1 MMKRRTLKNNSNAVV
16 SVVLALLL
24 LGLLAI
30 TLTTIQT
37 VYVPRWVEQQEGLH
51 MYKVAGQFADIKHAI
66 DIQSVSQEKTTISTP
81 ITLGS
86 EYQSFFTTS
95 RSYGS
100 IHINANTFR
109 FTIENST
116 YQLSLSLDTLSYSS
130 KNNYYVDQSYVLEN
144 GAVIINQSEGNILT
158 SDPSFV
164 SNDQG
169 FDFTYT
175 FFNISER
182 GGKSNIGGY
191 GTYLIQTNYSSSRSY
206 NLTDVTTIQIKTKYP
221 TCWSDFFNDTFKNSG
236 LVYNSDY
243 SMITTDG
250 YVDITIMSG
259 ADLDIAIDLV
269 KIFAQI
275 SPGRIG

>member
-1 MMKRRTLKNNSNAVV
+1 MMKIRSLQNNSNAVV

-30 TLTTIQT
+30 ALTTIQT

-51 MYKVAGQFADIKHAI
+51 MHEVAGQFADIKHAI
-66 DIQSVSQEKTTISTP
+66 DIQSVSKQKTLIATP

-86 EYQSFFTTS
+86 EHQGFLTTS

-100 IHINANTFR
+100 IHIDDNAYR
-109 FTIENST
+109 FTISNSSNQVT
-116 YQLSLSLDTLSYSS
+116 FSLDIFYYSS

-144 GAVIINQSEGNILT
+144 GAIIINQSEGNIMT
-158 SDPSFV
+158 SDPSVV

-169 FDFTYT
+169 FDFSYT

-182 GGKSNIGGY
+182 GGKSVIGGY
-191 GTYLIQTNYSSSRSY
+191 GTYLVQTNYSHSKIY
-206 NLTDVTTIQIKTKYP
+206 NITDVTNIQITTRHPYS
-221 TCWSDFFNDTFKNSG
+221 WADFFNDSLQKGGF
-236 LVYNSDY
+236 VYNSDY
-243 SMITTDG
+243 SIQISDNTIIITVTPGTDLN
-250 YVDITIMSG
+250 VSMHII
-259 ADLDIAIDLV
+259 